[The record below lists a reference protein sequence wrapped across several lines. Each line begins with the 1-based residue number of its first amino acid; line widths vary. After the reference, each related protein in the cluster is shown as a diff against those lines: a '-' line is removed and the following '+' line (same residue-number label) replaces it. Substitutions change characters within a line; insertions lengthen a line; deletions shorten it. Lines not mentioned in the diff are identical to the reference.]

1 MSERP
6 TLTDLSGSMSAGL
19 AWRADNTPFSERFG
33 EVYFPA
39 EDGLAEARRVFLQG
53 NGLPAAWAGRSDFT
67 IGETGFGTGLNFCA
81 AVQAWQETRPSGGL
95 LHYIGIEGFPLS
107 ADDCFRALSRWPE
120 LIPVATELR
129 DKYPAP
135 VPGLHRI
142 HFDDWGVI
150 LTLAIGEVGE
160 MLAALHGQVDAW
172 FLDGFTP
179 RENPEMWS
187 DPVLAAAGRLTNQGG
202 SLAAATASGAV
213 RSSFAAQGFALAEMP
228 GSGGARE
235 GVVARKLTEVPGD
248 RRPLSAR
255 AAPTRERSRK
265 DRVAIIGGGIAGASL
280 IRALRRRGMESV
292 LYDGAGTGGGASG
305 NAYALVTPRMDAG
318 DSTTAR
324 FFAAAY
330 RYAVAQYGEGSWWD
344 PCGLLQML
352 EDEAALDRATKAQG
366 FAWHPAAGCQ
376 LLDRAQASLRAGVEL
391 DCPGL
396 FYESAGQVHTANLLH
411 DWIGPTRI
419 VGTNIDHIVRTD
431 RGYILL
437 DPDEDVAGE
446 ADVVI
451 FAAGD
456 GNRRF
461 ADTRWVPIAPV
472 RGQVS
477 EVPAT
482 DASKALKCALSWN
495 GYLSPVRDGRHMLGA
510 THDRINKIGNDWD
523 RAVIDADHRFNH
535 ANMPDCLAHLVVK
548 PNDSW
553 SGRARLR
560 SVTPDHVP
568 LFGTVPDAAA
578 MADAFL
584 RRIRWGPV
592 TFPGGD
598 LLILGGLGSRGFVT
612 APLAAELLVA
622 RLLGE
627 VWPMEEA
634 LGISGDPVRFA
645 ERAYRHGRVEEF
657 LG

>member
-1 MSERP
+1 
-6 TLTDLSGSMSAGL
+6 MSAELGWKPDG
-19 AWRADNTPFSERFG
+19 APFSERFG

-39 EDGLAEARRVFLQG
+39 EDGLAEARRNFLEG
-53 NGLPAAWAGRSDFT
+53 NGLPSAWAGRSDFT

-81 AVQAWQETRPSGGL
+81 AVQMWRETRPSGGL

-107 ADDCFRALSRWPE
+107 GGDCFRALTQWPE
-120 LIPVATELR
+120 LTSVATALR
-129 DKYPAP
+129 ERYPAP

-142 HFDDWGVI
+142 HFDDWGVM
-150 LTLAIGEVGE
+150 LTLAVGDVRA
-160 MLAALHGQVDAW
+160 MLGALHGRIDAW
-172 FLDGFTP
+172 ILDGFAP
-179 RENPEMWS
+179 EKNPEMWC
-187 DPVLAAAGRLTNQGG
+187 DPVLLSVGKLTNQGG
-202 SLAAATASGAV
+202 SLAAVTATGAV
-213 RSSFAAQGFALAEMP
+213 RACFAAQGFTVEEMP
-228 GSGGARE
+228 GSGPSRT
-235 GVVARKLTEVPGD
+235 GVVARKPAEMPGD

-255 AAPTRERSRK
+255 GAPIRERSRRE
-265 DRVAIIGGGIAGASL
+265 RVAVIGGGIAGASL
-280 IRALRRRGMESV
+280 IRALRRRGMEPV
-292 LYDGAGTGGGASG
+292 LYDGAGAGGGASG
-305 NAYALVTPRMDAG
+305 NTYALVTPRMDAG

-330 RYAVAQYGEGSWWD
+330 RYAVAQYAEGTWWD
-344 PCGLLQML
+344 PCGLLLML
-352 EDEAALDRATKAQG
+352 EDEAALDRAKKAQG
-366 FAWHPAAGCQ
+366 FAWHPAAGGR
-376 LLDRAQASLRAGVEL
+376 LLDRAQASLRAGIEL

-396 FYESAGQVHTANLLH
+396 FYESAGQVQTADLLH
-411 DWIGPTRI
+411 DWIGPTRN
-419 VGTNIDHIVRTD
+419 VGTNIDQVLRTG
-431 RGYILL
+431 RGYTLL
-437 DPDEDVAGE
+437 DSRGDVAGE

-477 EVPAT
+477 EVPT
-482 DASKALKCALSWN
+482 TNASKALKCALSWN

-510 THDRINKIGNDWD
+510 THDRVNRIGNDWD

-535 ANMPDCLAHLVVK
+535 ANMPDCLAHLVDK
-548 PNDSW
+548 PNASW

-592 TFPGGD
+592 TFPDGD

-634 LGISGDPVRFA
+634 LGIAGDPVRFA
-645 ERAYRHGRVEEF
+645 ERAYRHGRIEKF